1 MWRGGGGG
9 FFWEILT
16 KNSDKY
22 LFSASFVKAGKYLT
36 VSYHRIS
43 ESWGVYFNSAKVV
56 PTYFWKHHFLS
67 DVHCCYAIQGK
78 SITLL
83 KNYTLNFITL
93 HDSRYI
99 TFFVNIVEICHG
111 IINFLLQLTR
121 WGGGKCQRRFQPSRT
136 SLLFK
141 QYLRNFATF
150 AKIY

>member
-1 MWRGGGGG
+1 MEGGGG

-43 ESWGVYFNSAKVV
+43 ESWGVYFSSAKVV
-56 PTYFWKHHFLS
+56 PTYFIKHHFLS

-111 IINFLLQLTR
+111 IINFLLKLTR
-121 WGGGKCQRRFQPSRT
+121 WWWWWWWCGGGGGWVGGRRKVPALIS
-136 SLLFK
+136 
-141 QYLRNFATF
+141 TF
-150 AKIY
+150 EDFLAI